1 MEKLPVLYIVVPCYN
16 EEEALPLS
24 APVFRKKLADL
35 EGKIAPESRVLFVDE
50 IFYRLS
56 ELRDVE
62 VDFGIIPYPRFD
74 DQQAEYYSRVEAGAR
89 IGMIPITNK
98 HPEYAG
104 ALLEAMSS
112 YGYNRL
118 GQPASHGCIRLAA
131 GNAKY
136 IYDNVPIGT
145 PVTVFHGSAKD
156 DPLGKPAS
164 PHVGSWSKSYDPSDP
179 TI

>member
-1 MEKLPVLYIVVPCYN
+1 MGPCWGQWC
-16 EEEALPLS
+16 S
-24 APVFRKKLADL
+24 HISSD
-35 EGKIAPESRVLFVDE
+35 ILFH
-50 IFYRLS
+50 S
-56 ELRDVE
+56 
-62 VDFGIIPYPRFD
+62 IPYSVNGD
-74 DQQAEYYSRVEAGAR
+74 KYS
-89 IGMIPITNK
+89 
-98 HPEYAG
+98 
-104 ALLEAMSS
+104 MSS

-164 PHVGSWSKSYDPSDP
+164 PHVGSWSKSYDPTDP